1 MMFLLILPENE
12 IRFHGI
18 FLFFLI
24 NIFLSVAAWAQ
35 DEYFIIE
42 KVITGNQIK
51 YSSGDRITFRIKG
64 DDHFRTDHIIA
75 LNDTAIEFH
84 YYQLGYDEIDAVK
97 LKGKRFTGFDFRQ
110 VGAYMQIAGVGYIA
124 IDIFNKTLVQGSSFE
139 FEKAVWITG
148 AAIFAGGTFLKLF
161 APKKI
166 RIGRKYRIRYLNFKD
181 Y

>member
-1 MMFLLILPENE
+1 MMIPENGC
-12 IRFHGI
+12 RLHWI
-18 FLFFLI
+18 FLFLTI
-24 NIFLSVAAWAQ
+24 NILLSAAAWAQ
-35 DEYFIIE
+35 QEYFIIE
-42 KVITGNQIK
+42 KVINGNHIQ

-64 DDHFRTDHIIA
+64 EDHFRTDHIIA

-97 LKGKRFTGFDFRQ
+97 LQGKRFTGFDFRQ
-110 VGAYMQIAGVGYIA
+110 VGTYMQIAGVGYIA
-124 IDIFNKTLVQGSSFE
+124 IDIFNKTLVQGNSFG

-166 RIGRKYRIRYLNFKD
+166 RLGRKYRIRYLNFKD